1 MEGAAIAH
9 TCYLNDVPFVIIR
22 AMSDTADDNGGEAI
36 AFNEKAAAEESAA
49 IVIEMM
55 KLL

>member
-22 AMSDTADDNGGEAI
+22 AMSDTADENGGKAI
-36 AFNEKAAAEESAA
+36 AFNEKAAAEESAT
-49 IVIEMM
+49 IVIEII